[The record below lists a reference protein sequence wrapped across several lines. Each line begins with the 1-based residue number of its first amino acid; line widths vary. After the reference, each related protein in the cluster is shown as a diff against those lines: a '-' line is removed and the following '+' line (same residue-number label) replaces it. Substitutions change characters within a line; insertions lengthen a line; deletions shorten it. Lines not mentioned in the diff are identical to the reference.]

1 MWTLFC
7 VVKLLDHI
15 YFKNIYCIF
24 IFSLVV
30 VVGVLGTVVMGQTD
44 DFNCPDLHI
53 GFYPHLYRWDYLIS
67 RPGNHIQYVSWHHC
81 PWHWLLYS
89 VLTSCDKYWYCQE
102 GRSELRTCG
111 NGLGFI
117 DTDPTYTLEQCN
129 ELHLVECG
137 DRTELEPPIS
147 TPHCPR
153 AWGTFED
160 EVSSTLLRIVRF
172 WSF

>member
-1 MWTLFC
+1 M
-7 VVKLLDHI
+7 
-15 YFKNIYCIF
+15 
-24 IFSLVV
+24 S
-30 VVGVLGTVVMGQTD
+30 
-44 DFNCPDLHI
+44 
-53 GFYPHLYRWDYLIS
+53 
-67 RPGNHIQYVSWHHC
+67 
-81 PWHWLLYS
+81 
-89 VLTSCDKYWYCQE
+89 SCDKYWYCQE

-160 EVSSTLLRIVRF
+160 EVSLLLGIVILRSF
-172 WSF
+172 WHQVTFQ